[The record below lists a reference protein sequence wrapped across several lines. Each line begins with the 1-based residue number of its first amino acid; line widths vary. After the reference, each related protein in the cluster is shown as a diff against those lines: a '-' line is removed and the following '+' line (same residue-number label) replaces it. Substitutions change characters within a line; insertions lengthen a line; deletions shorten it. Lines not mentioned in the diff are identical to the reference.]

1 MSGAEAL
8 RARVAE
14 LRSAWESSL
23 AAQGLAAPRAARVL
37 DALGQVWEASDYVAQ
52 ACIREPGLLP
62 GLADSGR
69 LTRANTEGEVAALLD
84 GALAQGLAGAANE
97 TALAAV
103 LRRFRRGE
111 MVRIIW
117 RDLAGWAPLGETL
130 EDLTALAD
138 ACIGAALGLLQGWTR
153 REFGT
158 PLDAEGRPQGLVVLG
173 MGKLGARE
181 LNLSSDI
188 DLIFAYPHNGAVEGD
203 PRALTCEQF
212 FVRLGQRL
220 VQALNNQT
228 ADGFVFRVD
237 TRLRPF
243 GSAGPLAMS
252 FSAMEDYYQSQAR
265 EWERYAMIKARV
277 VAGDPAAGAQLTAL
291 LRPFV
296 FRRYLDYGAI
306 DSLRELKRLIA
317 KELHRKGMSA
327 NIKLGPGGIRE
338 IEFIGQALQLV
349 RGGRD
354 PGLQIRPILPVLE
367 RLGALALLPPES
379 VTLLAEAYRF
389 LRRVEN
395 RLQAWKDQQTHVLPN
410 DPQSRLR
417 LARSMGF
424 PDWPALADTLDA
436 HRARVQAEFDQ
447 LFGAPYP
454 GARVQG
460 TEGDEDGPK
469 PRRGTHPLAPVWA
482 GTAVD
487 LRPHARPHSLDLLG
501 QAGFREPE
509 SILDQLDTFRGVA
522 ERKGLSTRGADR
534 LAQIVPPMLELIARD
549 PHPVQTLERVLRI
562 LEAAVSRTAYLS
574 MLVEGQ
580 EILARLVHLT
590 ALSPWVAAQIARHP
604 ILLDELLDR
613 RRTESMP
620 EKPELT
626 AELDALLAAVDPD
639 DLEQQMDRLRQFA
652 RGNTLRVAAADL
664 DGRIPL
670 MKVSDYLTWI
680 AEVAVARAL
689 SLTWEHLAARHG
701 PPSGVGGANTG
712 FLVLGYG
719 KLGGIELGYG
729 SDLDLVFL
737 HRATTATAMTAGPQ
751 AIADQQFYARLGQRL
766 IHMLSTQTAAGA
778 LYEVDMRLRPDGAKG
793 VLARSLT
800 SFADYQAKEAWTWE
814 HQALVRARAIAGDP
828 LLAEQFA
835 AVRRSIL
842 CRERDPV
849 TLRREVREMRT
860 KMRAQ
865 LDRSSR
871 AQRAPNAN
879 LHSGAGP
886 GEGGASGRFDLKQ
899 GAGGIADIEFMV
911 QYAVLRWAAAHPA
924 LARWSDNIRILETLA
939 GLQLLPAGAAEDLTS
954 AYKALRSA
962 YHRTSLQDGPTLIRD
977 DRLVAERECVKALW
991 QELMEGG
998 EP

>member
-1 MSGAEAL
+1 MSGAEGL
-8 RARVAE
+8 QARVGE
-14 LRSAWESSL
+14 LRSAWEAAL
-23 AAQGLAAPRAARVL
+23 AAQGLSTPQDAQVL
-37 DALGQVWEASDYVAQ
+37 EALGRVWEASDYVAQ
-52 ACIREPGLLP
+52 ACIRHPDLLLGLV
-62 GLADSGR
+62 ASGR
-69 LTRANTEGEVAALLD
+69 LTRSSAEGEMTTLLGHAVAQNPLSAGNEAAL
-84 GALAQGLAGAANE
+84 GAA
-97 TALAAV
+97 
-103 LRRFRRGE
+103 LRRFRRAE

-117 RDLAGWAPLGETL
+117 RDLAGWAPLAETL

-138 ACIGAALGLLQGWTR
+138 ACICTALDLLQGWTR
-153 REFGT
+153 AELGT
-158 PLDAEGRPQGLVVLG
+158 PLDAEGRPQGMVVLG

-188 DLIFAYPHNGAVEGD
+188 DLIFAYAHNGPVQGG
-203 PRALTCEQF
+203 PRPLTCEQF

-220 VQALNNQT
+220 VQALDNQT

-277 VAGDPAAGAQLTAL
+277 VAGEPAAAAQISAL

-306 DSLRELKRLIA
+306 DSLRELKRLIT

-367 RLGALALLPPES
+367 RLGALDLLPARS
-379 VTLLAEAYRF
+379 VAQLTDAYRF
-389 LRRVEN
+389 LRLVEN
-395 RLQAWKDQQTHVLPN
+395 RLQAWKDQQTHVLPGE
-410 DPQSRLR
+410 PEARLR

-424 PDWPALADTLDA
+424 ADWPALADVLDA
-436 HRARVQAEFDQ
+436 HRARVQTEFDQ
-447 LFGAPYP
+447 LFGTPQP
-454 GARVQG
+454 GSRGNGSDA
-460 TEGDEDGPK
+460 DEDRPK
-469 PRRGTHPLAPVWA
+469 TRPGNHPLVPVWA
-482 GTAVD
+482 GTVSD
-487 LRPHARPHSLDLLG
+487 LRTQARPQSLELLA
-501 QAGFREPE
+501 QAGFLEPE
-509 SILDQLDTFRGVA
+509 AVLDQLDAFRGVA
-522 ERKGLSTRGADR
+522 ERKGLSTKGAER
-534 LAQIVPPMLELIARD
+534 LAQIVPPMLELVARD
-549 PHPVQTLERVLRI
+549 QHQGRTLERVLRI

-580 EILARLVHLT
+580 EILACLVQLT
-590 ALSPWVAAQIARHP
+590 GESPWIAAQIARHP

-613 RRTESMP
+613 RRTEAMP

-652 RGNTLRVAAADL
+652 RGNTLRVAAGDL
-664 DGRIPL
+664 DGRVPL

-689 SLTWEHLAARHG
+689 SLTWDHLVARHG
-701 PPSGVGGANTG
+701 PPSGVVGANTG

-737 HRATTATAMTAGPQ
+737 HRATSATAMTAGPQ
-751 AIADQQFYARLGQRL
+751 SIADQQFYARLGQRL

-778 LYEVDMRLRPDGAKG
+778 LYEVDMRLRPDGNKG

-814 HQALVRARAIAGDP
+814 HQALVRARPIAGDP

-849 TLRREVREMRT
+849 TLRREVREMRA

-865 LDRSSR
+865 LDRS
-871 AQRAPNAN
+871 
-879 LHSGAGP
+879 
-886 GEGGASGRFDLKQ
+886 GEGRFDLKQ

-911 QYAVLRWAAAHPA
+911 QYAVLRWASAHPA

-939 GLQLLPAGAAEDLTS
+939 GLDLLPAGAAADLTE

-962 YHRTSLQDGPTLIRD
+962 YHRSSLQDEPTRVPD
-977 DRLVAERECVKALW
+977 DRLVAERERVRALW
-991 QELMEGG
+991 HELMDGNL
-998 EP
+998 P

>member
-1 MSGAEAL
+1 MLGPLSGLMGGGAMSGGDGL

-14 LRSAWESSL
+14 LRAAWESAL
-23 AAQGLAAPRAARVL
+23 AAQGLPRPEDSDVAA
-37 DALGQVWEASDYVAQ
+37 ALERVWEASDYVAQ
-52 ACIREPGLLP
+52 SCIRDPQTLP
-62 GLADSGR
+62 ALIASGR
-69 LTRANTEGEVAALLD
+69 LVRRLVDGELAELLGKALSEQLGGRTD
-84 GALAQGLAGAANE
+84 EA
-97 TALAAV
+97 ALAAV
-103 LRRFRRGE
+103 LRRFRRAE

-117 RDLAGWAPLGETL
+117 RDLAGWAPLDETL
-130 EDLTALAD
+130 EDLSALAD
-138 ACIGAALGLLQGWTR
+138 ACIRAALELLQVWTR
-153 REFGT
+153 AELGT
-158 PLDAEGRPQGLVVLG
+158 PLDPEGRPQGLVVLG

-188 DLIFAYPHNGAVEGD
+188 DLIFAYPHNGAVEGG
-203 PRALTCEQF
+203 PRPLTCEQF
-212 FVRLGQRL
+212 FVRLAQRL
-220 VQALNNQT
+220 IQALDNQT

-277 VAGDPAAGAQLTAL
+277 VAGEAAAAAQLSSL

-317 KELHRKGMSA
+317 RELHRKGMSA
-327 NIKLGPGGIRE
+327 NIKLGAGGIRE

-367 RLGALALLPPES
+367 RLGALALLPADA
-379 VTLLAEAYRF
+379 VTRLTEAYRF
-389 LRRVEN
+389 LRLVEN
-395 RLQAWKDQQTHVLPN
+395 RLQAWKDQQTHVLPS
-410 DPQSRLR
+410 DAEARLR

-424 PDWPALADTLDA
+424 PDWPAFADVLDA
-436 HRARVQAEFDQ
+436 HRAHVQAEFDQ
-447 LFGAPYP
+447 LFGAPRP
-454 GARVQG
+454 GTLAPAPQEER
-460 TEGDEDGPK
+460 
-469 PRRGTHPLAPVWA
+469 PRAGSAGQPLAQVWA
-482 GTAVD
+482 GTALD
-487 LRPHARPHSLDLLG
+487 LRAQARPHSLDLLA
-501 QAGFREPE
+501 QAGFQEPAA
-509 SILDQLDTFRGVA
+509 ILEQLDSFRTTA

-534 LAQIVPPMLELIARD
+534 LAQIVPPMLELVSR
-549 PHPVQTLERVLRI
+549 HEHQGRTLARVLGV

-574 MLVEGQ
+574 MLVEGR
-580 EILARLVHLT
+580 EILARLVQLT
-590 ALSPWVAAQIARHP
+590 ALSPWIAAQIARHP

-613 RRTESMP
+613 RRTEAMP
-620 EKPELT
+620 DK
-626 AELDALLAAVDPD
+626 AELGAELQALLCAVDPD

-680 AEVAVARAL
+680 AEVAVAQAL
-689 SLTWEHLAARHG
+689 SLTWDHLVARHG
-701 PPSGVGGANTG
+701 PPSGVVGSSTG
-712 FLVLGYG
+712 FLVIGYG

-737 HRATTATAMTAGPQ
+737 HRATSATAMTAGPQ
-751 AIADQQFYARLGQRL
+751 AIPDQQFYARLGQRL

-800 SFADYQAKEAWTWE
+800 SFADYQAREAWTWE

-842 CRERDPV
+842 CRERDPG
-849 TLRREVREMRT
+849 TLRREVRAMRA

-865 LDRSSR
+865 LDRS
-871 AQRAPNAN
+871 
-879 LHSGAGP
+879 GAGC
-886 GEGGASGRFDLKQ
+886 FDLKQ
-899 GAGGIADIEFMV
+899 GVGGIADIEFMV
-911 QYAVLRWAAAHPA
+911 QYSVLRWASAYPA

-939 GLQLLPAGAAEDLTS
+939 GLDLLPPGAAEDLTS

-962 YHRTSLQDGPTLIRD
+962 YHRSSLQEEPTRIPD
-977 DRLVAERECVKALW
+977 DRLLAERGRVKALW
-991 QELMEGG
+991 HELMDDD